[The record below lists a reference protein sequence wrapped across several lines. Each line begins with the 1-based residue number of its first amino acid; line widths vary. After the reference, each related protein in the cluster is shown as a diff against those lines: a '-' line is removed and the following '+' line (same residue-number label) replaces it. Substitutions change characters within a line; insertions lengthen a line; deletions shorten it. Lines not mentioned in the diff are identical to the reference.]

1 MSSAG
6 GPTTGASWTQKP
18 ERSNLAILRFMV
30 WLSLRLGRRASR
42 IVLYGIAAYFLV
54 FAPAAR
60 RASRAYLA
68 RALGRRPKVADGFR
82 HVLSFA
88 TTIHDRVYLLN
99 ERFDL
104 FDIEIVGEDLIRAAG
119 VSGQGVLLMG
129 AHHGSFEAMRALG
142 RQRNDPV
149 ITVLMYEENAR
160 MVNATLAAINPL
172 ATQDIIPLGRMDSML
187 QAQEKLAA
195 GHVVGMLADR
205 GLGDDPKRTVDFLGA
220 PAPFPIGPFRVA
232 AMLRRPVLFC
242 TSAAIAT
249 ESTSSRW
256 PISPRSDATSA
267 TQRLPKRNAAM
278 SSNWSATV
286 VTHRITGSTFTISG
300 RMDGNETPEIAW
312 RTVMADFH
320 GLAGDRLR
328 RHLGR

>member
-205 GLGDDPKRTVDFLGA
+205 GLGDDPRRTVDFLGA

-232 AMLRRPVLFC
+232 AMLRRPVLFMVGLYLGGNRYRIHFEPLADFS
-242 TSAAIAT
+242 TVGRDQRDAAIT
-249 ESTSSRW
+249 EAQRCYVEQLE
-256 PISPRSDATSA
+256 RYCRDA
-267 TQRLPKRNAAM
+267 PY
-278 SSNWSATV
+278 NW
-286 VTHRITGSTFTISG
+286 FNFYDFWQDG
-300 RMDGNETPEIAW
+300 RQ
-312 RTVMADFH
+312 
-320 GLAGDRLR
+320 
-328 RHLGR
+328 